1 MDEFLEAMVT
11 LYPGEQQPFSFII
24 ADVDHFKHYNDAHG
38 HQMGDVVLASV
49 ATIFKNRVRRGD
61 LAARFGGDE
70 FVVILPKCGKMNAL
84 LIGEK
89 LHTAIADEKFP
100 NQEQQP
106 LGNLT
111 CTFGIATFPEDADA
125 RELLLKKA
133 DDCLYEGK
141 ERGRNTVVAAE
152 PD

>member
-1 MDEFLEAMVT
+1 
-11 LYPGEQQPFSFII
+11 
-24 ADVDHFKHYNDAHG
+24 
-38 HQMGDVVLASV
+38 
-49 ATIFKNRVRRGD
+49 
-61 LAARFGGDE
+61 
-70 FVVILPKCGKMNAL
+70 MNAL

-100 NQEQQP
+100 NQVQQP

-111 CTFGIATFPEDADA
+111 CTFGIATFPEDADS
-125 RELLLKKA
+125 RDLLLKKA

-152 PD
+152 SD